1 MTGDAY
7 PPERRRDIGRRAIDQ
22 GRAFTHVYAW
32 PHWVEPLLTAI
43 TIVTAL
49 ARGLDYVAARPGEPC
64 CSLEY
69 LGIVGIHRW
78 GLAYLVVAALVAVGV
93 LLRMA
98 TGTAW
103 LQISAHGVAQAVY
116 GAFGMALL
124 QGIFKAELANVESKR
139 FLIAAHDQRHQ
150 RQVLLRG
157 VRSRDRGGHRDSS
170 MGRADEPAM
179 HPRAGRASG

>member
-98 TGTAW
+98 TGKAW

-124 QGIFKAELANVESKR
+124 QGIFTTGGGVGMRGLAYAIS
-139 FLIAAHDQRHQ
+139 
-150 RQVLLRG
+150 
-157 VRSRDRGGHRDSS
+157 GG
-170 MGRADEPAM
+170 AM
-179 HPRAGRASG
+179 HFVIMVVLVTRCRTL